1 MSQKFSKDVLPI
13 SYSNFPDM
21 VEPGD
26 NIFVGRYL
34 VSGADASSLYLRV
47 DSATETTVTCTAQS
61 SAVLSGLLTVF
72 HTERSDGSVANQQND
87 LPPLT
92 DYDKAA
98 LRELAREYDIDFV
111 SLSYCREGDDVDET
125 RAFLHS
131 IGSAS
136 TKIIAKCET
145 RQSLFHFRSI
155 LNTAD
160 GIIIS
165 RGNLGLD
172 VPPEKMAIVQKS
184 MISACIVMGK
194 PSLIT
199 RVVDTMIVGPRPTR
213 AEATDIANAVLDGVD
228 GILLGAETY
237 RGTYAI
243 EAVKTTVA
251 IAREAEAAFDH
262 KAHFDYLGSEM
273 SQFAAGEGSEGLTAR
288 AIRDDILRN
297 ASTAS
302 LQSEIQQF
310 SLVAGMIPKQ
320 LQAANPSTAT
330 VANVANSASGTET
343 LDRLSKLEAV
353 ASSAVRAA
361 DKVGASMIIV
371 VTQHGSAAA
380 LVAKYRPA
388 VPIMT
393 LVVPYLKRD
402 GLHWKLEGRSAA
414 RQALL
419 TSGLMPVLAA
429 PTPNPGQGESLI
441 EEALVLAVN
450 QGVVQPDDHV
460 VTISRAGAAEFMLK
474 IVSVNETGTGIK
486 QIRPKSLLN
495 ILRGHGQQVPA
506 ELFDDLEEQVE
517 EEAEANGQI
526 TVQDVAEVE
535 ANGEVAPGAVMAG
548 GLPPG
553 RQPSMTITGR
563 PELSRGS
570 VLMGHGNQALF
581 LQSSPSAGK
590 APSLAR
596 LSSATPR
603 KSGSNNNNNNA

>member
-1 MSQKFSKDVLPI
+1 M
-13 SYSNFPDM
+13 SYSRFPDM

-26 NIFVGRYL
+26 DIFVGRYL

-61 SAVLSGLLTVF
+61 GAVLAGLLTVF
-72 HTERSDGSVANQQND
+72 HTERSDSSVANQQND

-92 DYDKAA
+92 EHDKAA
-98 LRELAREYDIDFV
+98 LRELVAEFDLDFV
-111 SLSYCREGDDVDET
+111 SLSYCRESDDVDQV

-131 IGSAS
+131 IGSSA
-136 TKIIAKCET
+136 TKIVAKCET
-145 RQSLFHFRSI
+145 RQSLFNFKSI
-155 LNTAD
+155 LAAAD

-172 VPPEKMAIVQKS
+172 VAPEKMAVVQKA
-184 MISACIVMGK
+184 MISTCLVMGK

-199 RVVDTMIVGPRPTR
+199 RVVDTMIVSPRPTR

-237 RGTYAI
+237 RGKYAI
-243 EAVKTTVA
+243 EAVQTTVA
-251 IAREAEAAFDH
+251 ICREAEAAFDH
-262 KAHFDYLGSEM
+262 HAHFDHL
-273 SQFAAGEGSEGLTAR
+273 AAETALTAADGPLAAR
-288 AIRDDILRN
+288 AARDDMLRN
-297 ASTAS
+297 LSVNS
-302 LQSEIQQF
+302 LQSEAQHAATLTA
-310 SLVAGMIPKQ
+310 SLPRHLAAAAVGSAGGGSGSVA
-320 LQAANPSTAT
+320 
-330 VANVANSASGTET
+330 GTET

-429 PTPNPGQGESLI
+429 PTPNPGQGDSLI
-441 EEALVLAVN
+441 EEAVLLAVN
-450 QGVVQPDDHV
+450 QGVVKPHDHV
-460 VTISRAGAAEFMLK
+460 VTISRAGATEFMLK
-474 IVSVNETGTGIK
+474 IVSVNESGSGLK
-486 QIRPKSLLN
+486 HIRPKSLLN
-495 ILRGHGQQVPA
+495 ILRGHGQPVPP
-506 ELFDDLEEQVE
+506 ELLDEDEAA
-517 EEAEANGQI
+517 AEANG
-526 TVQDVAEVE
+526 DAAE
-535 ANGEVAPGAVMAG
+535 ADAVMVGAS
-548 GLPPG
+548 PPG
-553 RQPSMTITGR
+553 RQASTGR

-570 VLMGHGNQALF
+570 VLMGHGNAALV
-581 LQSSPSAGK
+581 LGGG
-590 APSLAR
+590 APSLGRA
-596 LSSATPR
+596 SSSPR
-603 KSGSNNNNNNA
+603 KSSA